1 MDKNI
6 VFKMRDLDSYA
17 IIDKPCTVLV
27 KNNSR
32 PTMDSIYTGDGYPR
46 WILNLKAIS
55 STSLAVLRT
64 LADYRYTYNDIGHLL
79 MTGSL
84 WESQINHVYELP
96 SKGEQMICV
105 FDYVDEILTPFDE
118 EPSSRGFED
127 GDGSPDRDV
136 LYDQCVEFVLETRKV
151 STSSL
156 QRKFSLGYNRAAR
169 IVDQMQEQGIV
180 SEQGANGK
188 REILV

>member
-1 MDKNI
+1 M
-6 VFKMRDLDSYA
+6 
-17 IIDKPCTVLV
+17 
-27 KNNSR
+27 
-32 PTMDSIYTGDGYPR
+32 
-46 WILNLKAIS
+46 
-55 STSLAVLRT
+55 
-64 LADYRYTYNDIGHLL
+64 
-79 MTGSL
+79 
-84 WESQINHVYELP
+84 
-96 SKGEQMICV
+96 
-105 FDYVDEILTPFDE
+105 TPFDE

-136 LYDQCVEFVLETRKV
+136 LYDQCVAFVLETRKV